1 MSRTN
6 KDDRDFS
13 LANKKPCR
21 KKSFASKFFASFMLT
36 AAVAA
41 AVIAVASLLFLKEI
55 TESLPT
61 TPEILAHEPSLA
73 TKVYDRKGRL
83 ITQLFQENRT
93 WVKLQNV
100 SPWMVKAILAAED
113 DKFYEHG
120 GIRPVSIAR
129 AFMVDVFHGEAKQ
142 GASTITQQLA
152 RNLFLSNEKT
162 IIRKAREIVLAIRLE
177 RIYTKDQLL
186 EMYLNTI
193 YMGHGTYGIEA
204 ASRKYFGKAPAKLD
218 INESAVLAG
227 LVAAPEKYS
236 PFRHAGNSQ
245 ARKSYVLRRM
255 LDLDW
260 ISKSD
265 YDENINKAPKLAE
278 SARRGNPI
286 TLEDAPYSV
295 LLTYFSATC
304 CPPMAQTGFTAAASA
319 CIRR

>member
-13 LANKKPCR
+13 LANKKPRR

-142 GASTITQQLA
+142 GASTIGRIPRRGEAGREHNNAAACAQPLPFQRKNDNPQGA
-152 RNLFLSNEKT
+152 RNSSGDT
-162 IIRKAREIVLAIRLE
+162 A
-177 RIYTKDQLL
+177 
-186 EMYLNTI
+186 
-193 YMGHGTYGIEA
+193 GTH
-204 ASRKYFGKAPAKLD
+204 L
-218 INESAVLAG
+218 
-227 LVAAPEKYS
+227 
-236 PFRHAGNSQ
+236 H
-245 ARKSYVLRRM
+245 
-255 LDLDW
+255 
-260 ISKSD
+260 
-265 YDENINKAPKLAE
+265 
-278 SARRGNPI
+278 
-286 TLEDAPYSV
+286 
-295 LLTYFSATC
+295 
-304 CPPMAQTGFTAAASA
+304 
-319 CIRR
+319 

>member
-13 LANKKPCR
+13 LANKKPRR

-41 AVIAVASLLFLKEI
+41 AVIAV
-55 TESLPT
+55 
-61 TPEILAHEPSLA
+61 ILAHEPSLA

-177 RIYTKDQLL
+177 RIYT
-186 EMYLNTI
+186 NSS
-193 YMGHGTYGIEA
+193 
-204 ASRKYFGKAPAKLD
+204 ASTPRTSCSRCTSTRYTWATAP
-218 INESAVLAG
+218 
-227 LVAAPEKYS
+227 
-236 PFRHAGNSQ
+236 
-245 ARKSYVLRRM
+245 
-255 LDLDW
+255 
-260 ISKSD
+260 
-265 YDENINKAPKLAE
+265 
-278 SARRGNPI
+278 
-286 TLEDAPYSV
+286 
-295 LLTYFSATC
+295 
-304 CPPMAQTGFTAAASA
+304 TA
-319 CIRR
+319 

>member
-13 LANKKPCR
+13 LANKKPRR

-113 DKFYEHG
+113 
-120 GIRPVSIAR
+120 RPS
-129 AFMVDVFHGEAKQ
+129 
-142 GASTITQQLA
+142 
-152 RNLFLSNEKT
+152 
-162 IIRKAREIVLAIRLE
+162 
-177 RIYTKDQLL
+177 
-186 EMYLNTI
+186 
-193 YMGHGTYGIEA
+193 GTW
-204 ASRKYFGKAPAKLD
+204 
-218 INESAVLAG
+218 SA
-227 LVAAPEKYS
+227 
-236 PFRHAGNSQ
+236 
-245 ARKSYVLRRM
+245 
-255 LDLDW
+255 
-260 ISKSD
+260 
-265 YDENINKAPKLAE
+265 
-278 SARRGNPI
+278 
-286 TLEDAPYSV
+286 
-295 LLTYFSATC
+295 
-304 CPPMAQTGFTAAASA
+304 
-319 CIRR
+319 

>member
-1 MSRTN
+1 
-6 KDDRDFS
+6 
-13 LANKKPCR
+13 
-21 KKSFASKFFASFMLT
+21 MLT

-41 AVIAVASLLFLKEI
+41 AVVAVACLLFLKEI

-152 RNLFLSNEKT
+152 RNLFLSNEKNDNPQG
-162 IIRKAREIVLAIRLE
+162 AR
-177 RIYTKDQLL
+177 
-186 EMYLNTI
+186 
-193 YMGHGTYGIEA
+193 
-204 ASRKYFGKAPAKLD
+204 
-218 INESAVLAG
+218 
-227 LVAAPEKYS
+227 
-236 PFRHAGNSQ
+236 NSSGDT
-245 ARKSYVLRRM
+245 ARTHLH
-255 LDLDW
+255 
-260 ISKSD
+260 
-265 YDENINKAPKLAE
+265 
-278 SARRGNPI
+278 
-286 TLEDAPYSV
+286 
-295 LLTYFSATC
+295 
-304 CPPMAQTGFTAAASA
+304 
-319 CIRR
+319 